1 MELDNL
7 NVLER
12 KFHDEMLNI
21 YDTAKTECN
30 YIATRFYKMVLEH
43 GGLNAAKQ
51 LLAGDISEGITRLWK
66 ENRLDISMEATIIQD
81 PWQKLFS
88 DNELA
93 IARKRL
99 KDLGYYD

>member
-30 YIATRFYKMVLEH
+30 YIATRFYQMVLEH
-43 GGLNAAKQ
+43 GGLNAAKH
-51 LLAGDISEGITRLWK
+51 LLAGNISEGIKRLWEEK
-66 ENRLDISMEATIIQD
+66 RLDISMEATIIQD
-81 PWQKLFS
+81 PWHKLFS

-99 KDLGYYD
+99 NDLGYYE